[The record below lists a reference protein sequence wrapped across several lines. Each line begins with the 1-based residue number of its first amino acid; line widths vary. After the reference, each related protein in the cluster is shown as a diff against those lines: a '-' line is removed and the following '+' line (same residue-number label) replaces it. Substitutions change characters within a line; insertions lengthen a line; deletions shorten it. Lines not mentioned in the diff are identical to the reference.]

1 MQPKYRAILLLVHL
15 PLIRQKRS
23 LILELL
29 ANGINKTVKNPM
41 RYIVWLIEKLTPQKQ
56 TSHLGRWKATFASL
70 IQKYLD
76 LGIFTV
82 LNNII
87 FK

>member
-1 MQPKYRAILLLVHL
+1 
-15 PLIRQKRS
+15 
-23 LILELL
+23 
-29 ANGINKTVKNPM
+29 M

-70 IQKYLD
+70 ILKYLD
-76 LGIFTV
+76 LDIFTV

-87 FK
+87 FKKMIS